1 VETLA
6 SLFVSLIAAVNAF
19 APGAN
24 LPQVLGVQTENQ
36 LRLEPVAQ
44 EAIQTAQQTRQK
56 AYEQFQEKQLEMQQL
71 REQKREEFQQRLDGL
86 KNQQKVKVLE
96 RSQNRLTS
104 IQQKWLESWSKTLD
118 RLSAILAKMDARV
131 EELASQGV
139 DTGGIESAIADAQEA
154 IDEAEEELDNLAG
167 EVFVIDVSDEESLGQ
182 DVRALIGQFK
192 DQMREVLSSVKAA
205 KEAVVGVYRMYL
217 SINTGEEN
225 EE

>member
-1 VETLA
+1 
-6 SLFVSLIAAVNAF
+6 
-19 APGAN
+19 
-24 LPQVLGVQTENQ
+24 
-36 LRLEPVAQ
+36 
-44 EAIQTAQQTRQK
+44 
-56 AYEQFQEKQLEMQQL
+56 
-71 REQKREEFQQRLDGL
+71 
-86 KNQQKVKVLE
+86 
-96 RSQNRLTS
+96 
-104 IQQKWLESWSKTLD
+104 
-118 RLSAILAKMDARV
+118 LAKLDAGV